1 MVELTERPLDAA
13 ALAAAL
19 RTTAD
24 GATVTFVGTVRDH
37 ARGHRVVQL
46 DYEAFGPMAL
56 KKMSAIEEEVRRRWP
71 VTDIAIVHRTGS
83 LHVGEA
89 SVVVAVTAAH
99 RPEAFEA
106 CRHAIDTLKHTVP
119 IWKKEFY
126 AEGEA
131 WVDDRP

>member
-13 ALAAAL
+13 ALAAGL
-19 RTTAD
+19 RTSAD

-37 ARGHRVVQL
+37 ARGQRVVQL
-46 DYEAFGPMAL
+46 AYEAFGSMAL
-56 KKMSAIEEEVRRRWP
+56 ERMRAIEEEVRRRWP

-83 LHVGEA
+83 LQVGEA